1 MGQTRRLR
9 RLAWSKREHLNIA
22 VFEQPIEEPGSQTQ
36 PQSTQIQL
44 SVVVPAYRE
53 GHRIYGN
60 ISRLVGEL
68 DKLGVPYEVVVVSD
82 GNTDTTVSETKR
94 IESPAVRVFHYP
106 MNIGKGFALTCGV
119 DQSVGDLVTFI
130 DADMELDPAN
140 IGVFINT
147 MRTSGCDAV
156 IGSKRHPESKVAYPK
171 FRRFQS
177 AIYQLLVRTLFNL
190 NVRDTQTGL
199 KLFRRQVLREAL
211 PLLAI
216 KRFAFDLEL
225 LVVTHQLG
233 YRNICEAPIQLNY
246 QFESTVNLGS
256 AWRVLWDT
264 AAIFYR
270 LRILRYY
277 QRRRRQLLDSENQ
290 ASLAAGATSER

>member
-1 MGQTRRLR
+1 MSVEVRQP
-9 RLAWSKREHLNIA
+9 
-22 VFEQPIEEPGSQTQ
+22 PIEEPAE
-36 PQSTQIQL
+36 QSRLSEPSIIQL

-53 GHRIYGN
+53 GRRIYTN
-60 ISRLVGEL
+60 ITRLVGEL
-68 DKLGVPYEVVVVSD
+68 DKLRVPYEVVVVSD
-82 GNTDTTVSETKR
+82 GNTDMTVAEAR
-94 IESPAVRVFHYP
+94 RVESPAVRVFHYP
-106 MNIGKGFALTCGV
+106 MNIGKGFALSCGV
-119 DQSVGDLVTFI
+119 DQSVGGLVTFI

-140 IGVFINT
+140 IAGFIEI
-147 MRTSGCDAV
+147 MRSSGCDAV

-171 FRRFQS
+171 FRRLQS
-177 AIYQLLVRTLFNL
+177 AVYQLLVRILFNL

-225 LVVTHQLG
+225 LVVAHQLG
-233 YRNICEAPIQLNY
+233 YRNVLEAPIQLDY

-277 QRRRRQLLDSENQ
+277 QHRQHQLLTAEQDRKSTTE
-290 ASLAAGATSER
+290 ATSEARPAHSDT

>member
-1 MGQTRRLR
+1 MKIEVR
-9 RLAWSKREHLNIA
+9 KP
-22 VFEQPIEEPGSQTQ
+22 PIEVPAPETQ
-36 PQSTQIQL
+36 PQPAAHVQL

-53 GHRIYGN
+53 GRRIYGN
-60 ISRLVGEL
+60 ITRLVGEL
-68 DKLGVPYEVVVVSD
+68 DKLGVAYEVVVVSD
-82 GNTDTTVSETKR
+82 GNTDTTVSEAKR
-94 IESPAVRVFHYP
+94 IESDAVKVFHYP
-106 MNIGKGFALTCGV
+106 MNIGKGFALSCGV

-140 IGVFINT
+140 IATFIEI
-147 MRTSGCDAV
+147 MQTSGCDAV
-156 IGSKRHPESKVAYPK
+156 VGSKRHPESKVAYPK

-177 AIYQLLVRTLFNL
+177 AVYQLLVRILFNL
-190 NVRDTQTGL
+190 NVSDTQTGL
-199 KLFRRQVLREAL
+199 KLFRRQVLKETL

-225 LVVTHQLG
+225 LVVANHLG
-233 YRNICEAPIQLNY
+233 YRKLCEAPIQLNY

-277 QRRRRQLLDSENQ
+277 QHRRQELLGADHQSTS
-290 ASLAAGATSER
+290 AGGAAPEA

>member
-1 MGQTRRLR
+1 MKPAPQ
-9 RLAWSKREHLNIA
+9 
-22 VFEQPIEEPGSQTQ
+22 QPAAAQA
-36 PQSTQIQL
+36 PQALPQVQL

-53 GHRIYGN
+53 GKRIHQN
-60 ISRLVGEL
+60 ITRLLDEL
-68 DKLGVPYEVVVVSD
+68 NKLDATYEVVIVSD
-82 GNTDTTVSETKR
+82 GNTDDTVREAR
-94 IESPAVRVFHYP
+94 RVRSPRVRVFHYP
-106 MNIGKGFALTCGV
+106 MNIGKGFAVSLGV
-119 DQSVGDLVTFI
+119 DQSVGELVTFI

-140 IGVFINT
+140 IAGFIEL
-147 MRTSGCDAV
+147 MRSSNCDAV
-156 IGSKRHPESKVAYPK
+156 IGSKRHPDSKVDYPR

-177 AIYQLLVRTLFNL
+177 WAYQLLIWMLFNL

-199 KLFRRQVLREAL
+199 KLFRRQVLQDSL

-225 LVVTHQLG
+225 LVVARQLG
-233 YRNICEAPIQLNY
+233 YRNVCEAPITLNY

-277 QRRRRQLLDSENQ
+277 KRRRIELAAAEADSERQ
-290 ASLAAGATSER
+290 TEVLAEG